1 MSADSSLSLIEFVE
15 DRISNINSVYA
26 REQFASMLLRKMRQ
40 GNTNIHE
47 DYRQILP
54 LFTTERMKN
63 RLSEKYQS
71 ALETVSGKQSIDFDY
86 ENFSGG
92 RKTLNDLA
100 GKILY
105 IDVWATW
112 CGPCIKEF
120 PSLKELVQEYDDKK
134 IEFVSIS
141 IDHEKDYEKWRK
153 MVSEKNI
160 GGIQLYD
167 SEGLNSSFMK
177 AFNVGLIP
185 RFIMLDKEGKIITS
199 NAPRPSSEDV
209 RNFINKHLNS
219 PKVVKFSLK

>member
-15 DRISNINSVYA
+15 DRISDINSVYA

-63 RLSEKYQS
+63 RLSQKYQS

-100 GKILY
+100 GKIVY

-120 PSLKELVQEYDDKK
+120 PSLKELVQ
-134 IEFVSIS
+134 
-141 IDHEKDYEKWRK
+141 
-153 MVSEKNI
+153 
-160 GGIQLYD
+160 
-167 SEGLNSSFMK
+167 
-177 AFNVGLIP
+177 
-185 RFIMLDKEGKIITS
+185 
-199 NAPRPSSEDV
+199 
-209 RNFINKHLNS
+209 
-219 PKVVKFSLK
+219 